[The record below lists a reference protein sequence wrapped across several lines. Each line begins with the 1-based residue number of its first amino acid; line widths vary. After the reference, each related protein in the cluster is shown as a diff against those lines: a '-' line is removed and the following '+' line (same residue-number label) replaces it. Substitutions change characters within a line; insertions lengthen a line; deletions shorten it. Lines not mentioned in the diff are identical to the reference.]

1 MVPTPPVCKTAMLED
16 EDGEDVDEADEDE
29 PEDSDSDSDSDS
41 DADSE
46 DPEEAAELAEPVSLA
61 SESAAELPG
70 AVTHD
75 TAVLPSMVVTSLASP
90 AALESMVEMDAGII
104 HVLAPTTEH
113 NEVAKNVALATSS
126 PLQFWA
132 MHWPTNPDHCG
143 ITQKQPVS
151 QYGHGVL
158 LVENF
163 KQDFIHSGARS

>member
-1 MVPTPPVCKTAMLED
+1 MLED

-126 PLQFWA
+126 LYSFGQCIGP
-132 MHWPTNPDHCG
+132 PTQTIVASHRNSRYPSMDMGYCWWRTSNRTSYTLGLSH
-143 ITQKQPVS
+143 K
-151 QYGHGVL
+151 
-158 LVENF
+158 
-163 KQDFIHSGARS
+163 SGRQNH